1 MASRW
6 NLAWRDRPPEEAALL
21 NPAFCGELIARATKD
36 YERIRAAAFPL
47 PLGFVILPLVLHPP
61 TLAALPGRANTT
73 FATWSA
79 NNEALLAELPER
91 TLRLR
96 PISRE
101 ALLFLTQHR
110 ALMVDGAGIRTG
122 EKPIKLTTKGDT
134 TTPAVDDIRRAASLL
149 GRWFANQGAP
159 VQIQQTTIQILQTL
173 GVTP

>member
-6 NLAWRDRPPEEAALL
+6 SLSWRDRPAEEAALL
-21 NPAFCGELIARATKD
+21 NPAFCGELIARATRD
-36 YERIRAAAFPL
+36 YERLRGSSFPL
-47 PLGFVILPLVLHPP
+47 PLCFVVLPLVLHPP
-61 TLAALPGRANTT
+61 TLAVLPGRANTT

-79 NNEALLAELPER
+79 ENEALLADLPER

-96 PISRE
+96 PVSRE

-110 ALMVDGAGIRTG
+110 ALTVGAEGLRTG
-122 EKPIKLTTKGDT
+122 EKPMRLSAKTAA
-134 TTPAVDDIRRAASLL
+134 TTPDVDDIRRAAALL

-159 VQIQQTTIQILQTL
+159 VQILQTM

>member
-6 NLAWRDRPPEEAALL
+6 SLAWRERPSEEAALL
-21 NPAFCGELIARATKD
+21 NPAFCGELIARTARD
-36 YERIRAAAFPL
+36 YERVRAAPLPL
-47 PLGFVILPLVLHPP
+47 PLGFVVLPLVLHPP

-79 NNEALLAELPER
+79 DNEAVLAELPER

-101 ALLFLTQHR
+101 ALLFLTQHG
-110 ALMVDGAGIRTG
+110 AMAIGPDGLRSGVRPMRLSAT
-122 EKPIKLTTKGDT
+122 PVATTSE
-134 TTPAVDDIRRAASLL
+134 VDDIRRAAAMV

-159 VQIQQTTIQILQTL
+159 VQILQTM

>member
-6 NLAWRDRPPEEAALL
+6 SLSWRERPAEEAALL

-36 YERIRAAAFPL
+36 YERLRGGAFPL
-47 PLGFVILPLVLHPP
+47 PLSFVVLPLVLHAP
-61 TLAALPGRANTT
+61 TLSALPGRANTT

-79 NNEALLAELPER
+79 ENEALLADLPQR

-101 ALLFLTQHR
+101 ALLFLAQHR
-110 ALMVDGAGIRTG
+110 ALTVGADGLRTG
-122 EKPIKLTTKGDT
+122 EKPLKLTAKLSA
-134 TTPAVDDIRRAASLL
+134 TTPDVEDIRRAAALL
-149 GRWFANQGAP
+149 GRWFANQGTP
-159 VQIQQTTIQILQTL
+159 VQILQTM

>member
-6 NLAWRDRPPEEAALL
+6 SLTWRDRPPEEAALL

-36 YERIRAAAFPL
+36 YERIRGAAFPL
-47 PLGFVILPLVLHPP
+47 PLGFVVLPLVLHPP
-61 TLAALPGRANTT
+61 TLAVLPGRANTT

-79 NNEALLAELPER
+79 DNEALLAELPER

-101 ALLFLTQHR
+101 ALLFLAQHR
-110 ALMVDGAGIRTG
+110 ALTVDADGLRTG
-122 EKPIKLTTKGDT
+122 EKPMRLTVKAAT
-134 TTPAVDDIRRAASLL
+134 TTPDVDDIRRAASLL

-159 VQIQQTTIQILQTL
+159 VQILQTM

>member
-1 MASRW
+1 MAASRW
-6 NLAWRDRPPEEAALL
+6 SLSWRDRPPEEAALL

-36 YERIRAAAFPL
+36 YERIRAAPFPL
-47 PLGFVILPLVLHPP
+47 PLAFVVLPLVLHPP
-61 TLAALPGRANTT
+61 TKDALPGRANTT

-79 NNEALLAELPER
+79 DNEALLAELPER

-110 ALMVDGAGIRTG
+110 ALTVTAEGLKTGAA
-122 EKPIKLTTKGDT
+122 PMKLSAKTSSS
-134 TTPAVDDIRRAASLL
+134 TPDADDIRRAAGLI

-159 VQIQQTTIQILQTL
+159 VQILQTM

>member
-6 NLAWRDRPPEEAALL
+6 SLTWRDRPAEEAALL

-36 YERIRAAAFPL
+36 YERIRGTAFPL
-47 PLGFVILPLVLHPP
+47 PLGFVVLPLVLHPP

-79 NNEALLAELPER
+79 DNEALLVELPER

-101 ALLFLTQHR
+101 ALLFLAQHR
-110 ALMVDGAGIRTG
+110 ALNVGADGLRTG
-122 EKPIKLTTKGDT
+122 DNPMRLSAKTAT
-134 TTPAVDDIRRAASLL
+134 TTPDVDDIRRAASLL

-159 VQIQQTTIQILQTL
+159 VQILQTM

>member
-6 NLAWRDRPPEEAALL
+6 SLSWRDRPAEEAALL
-21 NPAFCGELIARATKD
+21 NPAFCGELIARATRD
-36 YERIRAAAFPL
+36 YERLRGSAFPL
-47 PLGFVILPLVLHPP
+47 PLSFVVLPLVLHPP
-61 TLAALPGRANTT
+61 TLAVLPGRANTT

-79 NNEALLAELPER
+79 DNEALLADLPER

-110 ALMVDGAGIRTG
+110 ALTVGAEGLRTG
-122 EKPIKLTTKGDT
+122 VKPMRLSAKTGA
-134 TTPAVDDIRRAASLL
+134 TTPDVDDIRRAAALL

-159 VQIQQTTIQILQTL
+159 VQILQTM

>member
-6 NLAWRDRPPEEAALL
+6 SLAWRDRPPEEAALL

-47 PLGFVILPLVLHPP
+47 PLSFVILPLVLHPP

-79 NNEALLAELPER
+79 DNEALLADLPER

-101 ALLFLTQHR
+101 ALLFLAQHR
-110 ALMVDGAGIRTG
+110 ALTVGAEGLRTG
-122 EKPIKLTTKGDT
+122 DKPMRLTAKAAVMTSD
-134 TTPAVDDIRRAASLL
+134 VDDIRRAAGLL

-159 VQIQQTTIQILQTL
+159 VQILQTM

>member
-1 MASRW
+1 MATRW
-6 NLAWRDRPPEEAALL
+6 SLGWRERPAEEAALL
-21 NPAFCGELIARATKD
+21 NPAFCGELIARAARD
-36 YERIRAAAFPL
+36 YDRIRASPFPL
-47 PLGFVILPLVLHPP
+47 ALAFVVLPMVLHPP

-79 NNEALLAELPER
+79 DNEALLVELPDR
-91 TLRLR
+91 ILQLR

-110 ALMVDGAGIRTG
+110 ALSVAADGLRA
-122 EKPIKLTTKGDT
+122 GDT
-134 TTPAVDDIRRAASLL
+134 PLKLSVKPSATTLDVDEIRRAAALL

-159 VQIQQTTIQILQTL
+159 VQILQTM

>member
-6 NLAWRDRPPEEAALL
+6 SLSWRDRPAEEAALL

-36 YERIRAAAFPL
+36 YERLRGSAFPL
-47 PLGFVILPLVLHPP
+47 PLSFVVLPLVLHPP
-61 TLAALPGRANTT
+61 TLAVLPGRANTT

-79 NNEALLAELPER
+79 DNEALLADLPER

-110 ALMVDGAGIRTG
+110 ALSVGAEGLRTG
-122 EKPIKLTTKGDT
+122 EKPMHLSAKTAA
-134 TTPAVDDIRRAASLL
+134 TTPDVDDIRRAAALL

-159 VQIQQTTIQILQTL
+159 VQILQTM

>member
-6 NLAWRDRPPEEAALL
+6 SLAWRQRPVEEAALL
-21 NPAFCGELIARATKD
+21 NPAFCGELIARTTRD
-36 YERIRAAAFPL
+36 YERLRGAPLPL
-47 PLGFVILPLVLHPP
+47 PLGFIVLPLVLHPT

-79 NNEALLAELPER
+79 DNEALLADLPER

-110 ALMVDGAGIRTG
+110 ALAVGPDGLRTG
-122 EKPIKLTTKGDT
+122 EKPMRLTAKTVV
-134 TTPAVDDIRRAASLL
+134 TTPDADDIRRAAALL

-159 VQIQQTTIQILQTL
+159 VQILQTM

>member
-6 NLAWRDRPPEEAALL
+6 SLAWRDRPTEEAALL
-21 NPAFCGELIARATKD
+21 NPAFCGELIARSTKE
-36 YERIRAAAFPL
+36 YERLRASPFPL
-47 PLGFVILPLVLHPP
+47 PLSFVVLPLVLHPP
-61 TLAALPGRANTT
+61 TLEALPGRANTT

-79 NNEALLAELPER
+79 DNEALLAELPDR

-110 ALMVDGAGIRTG
+110 ALTVGADGLRTG
-122 EKPIKLTTKGDT
+122 EKQMKLSAKTPV
-134 TTPAVDDIRRAASLL
+134 TTPDVDDIRRAAALL

-159 VQIQQTTIQILQTL
+159 AQILQAM

>member
-6 NLAWRDRPPEEAALL
+6 SLTWRDRPPEEAALL

-36 YERIRAAAFPL
+36 YERIRAAAFPF
-47 PLGFVILPLVLHPP
+47 PLGFLVLPLVLHPP
-61 TLAALPGRANTT
+61 TLAVLPGRANTT

-101 ALLFLTQHR
+101 ALLFLAQHR
-110 ALMVDGAGIRTG
+110 ALTVDAEGLRTG
-122 EKPIKLTTKGDT
+122 EKPMRLSARAAP
-134 TTPAVDDIRRAASLL
+134 TTPDVEDIRRAAGLL

-159 VQIQQTTIQILQTL
+159 GQILQTM

>member
-6 NLAWRDRPPEEAALL
+6 SLTWRDRPTEEAALL

-36 YERIRAAAFPL
+36 YERIRATAFPL
-47 PLGFVILPLVLHPP
+47 PLGFVVLPLVLHPP

-79 NNEALLAELPER
+79 DNEALLAELPER
-91 TLRLR
+91 TMRLR

-101 ALLFLTQHR
+101 ALLFLAQHQ
-110 ALMVDGAGIRTG
+110 ALMIDAEGLRTG
-122 EKPIKLTTKGDT
+122 PKPMRLAAKVVA
-134 TTPAVDDIRRAASLL
+134 TTPDVDDIRRAAGLL

-159 VQIQQTTIQILQTL
+159 VQILQTL

>member
-6 NLAWRDRPPEEAALL
+6 SLSWRDRPAEEAALL

-36 YERIRAAAFPL
+36 YERLRGIAFPL
-47 PLGFVILPLVLHPP
+47 PLSFVVLPLVLHAP

-79 NNEALLAELPER
+79 DNEALLAELPQR

-110 ALMVDGAGIRTG
+110 ALTVGADGLRIG
-122 EKPIKLTTKGDT
+122 EKPMKLTAKTAA
-134 TTPAVDDIRRAASLL
+134 TTPDVDDIRRAAALL

-159 VQIQQTTIQILQTL
+159 VQILQTM

>member
-6 NLAWRDRPPEEAALL
+6 SLAWRDRPPEEAALL
-21 NPAFCGELIARATKD
+21 NPAFCGELIARTIKN

-47 PLGFVILPLVLHPP
+47 PLGFVVLPLLLHPP
-61 TLAALPGRANTT
+61 TVAVLPGRANTT

-79 NNEALLAELPER
+79 DNEALLAELPER

-101 ALLFLTQHR
+101 ALLFLAQHR
-110 ALMVDGAGIRTG
+110 ALTVDAEGLRTG
-122 EKPIKLTTKGDT
+122 EKPMRLTAKAAAT
-134 TTPAVDDIRRAASLL
+134 TSDVDDIRRAAGLL

-159 VQIQQTTIQILQTL
+159 VQILQTM

>member
-1 MASRW
+1 MTSRW
-6 NLAWRDRPPEEAALL
+6 SLTWRDRPSEEAALL

-36 YERIRAAAFPL
+36 YERVRATAFPL
-47 PLGFVILPLVLHPP
+47 PLGFVVLPLVLHPP
-61 TLAALPGRANTT
+61 TLAILPGRADTT

-79 NNEALLAELPER
+79 DNEALLAELPER

-101 ALLFLTQHR
+101 ALLFLAQHR
-110 ALMVDGAGIRTG
+110 ALTVAAEGLRTG
-122 EKPIKLTTKGDT
+122 EKPMKLMAKASATTMD
-134 TTPAVDDIRRAASLL
+134 VDDIRRAAALL

-159 VQIQQTTIQILQTL
+159 VQILQTM

>member
-6 NLAWRDRPPEEAALL
+6 SLSWRDRPPEEAALL
-21 NPAFCGELIARATKD
+21 NPAFCGELIARATTE

-47 PLGFVILPLVLHPP
+47 PLGFVVLPLVLHPP
-61 TLAALPGRANTT
+61 TLSALPGRANTT

-79 NNEALLAELPER
+79 ENEALLAELPER

-96 PISRE
+96 PVTRE

-110 ALMVDGAGIRTG
+110 AIKVDAEGLKTG
-122 EKPIKLTTKGDT
+122 QKPMKLTARTSQST
-134 TTPAVDDIRRAASLL
+134 AEVDDMRRSAGLI

-159 VQIQQTTIQILQTL
+159 VQILQTM

>member
-6 NLAWRDRPPEEAALL
+6 SLAWHDRPPEEAALL

-47 PLGFVILPLVLHPP
+47 PLGFVVLPLVLHPP
-61 TLAALPGRANTT
+61 TLVVLPGRANKT

-79 NNEALLAELPER
+79 DNEALLAELPER

-101 ALLFLTQHR
+101 ALLFLAQHR
-110 ALMVDGAGIRTG
+110 VLTVDAQGLRTG
-122 EKPIKLTTKGDT
+122 ERPMRLTEKAAA
-134 TTPAVDDIRRAASLL
+134 TTPDVDAIRRAAGLL

-159 VQIQQTTIQILQTL
+159 VQILQTM
-173 GVTP
+173 GVTL